1 MSMSYN
7 DPGERMMPLVE
18 TFQYHDTFGP
28 PMTSDMPPVLPVQN
42 NDNNNDEEKT
52 VVPVR
57 PVHISQPDMTPLVA
71 EAHARGLELGI
82 RQATARFEEEL
93 AQERKRVA
101 DLIHGFQGQ
110 CSDYYA
116 KVELDLVNL
125 ALAISAKILHRES
138 QVDPMVVAGLVKVM
152 LERLKQKTTVIV
164 RIRPEDAGSWRQY
177 FRDSANVQIVE
188 DSSLDPKACFLETEL
203 GVADMGLE
211 SQLKEVEQGF
221 FDLLARRP
229 EAK

>member
-1 MSMSYN
+1 MSMSY
-7 DPGERMMPLVE
+7 DHTGDGMIPLVE

-28 PMTSDMPPVLPVQN
+28 PPVSLDLAVEPSGAGGRTGAAAV
-42 NDNNNDEEKT
+42 KPIGVT
-52 VVPVR
+52 
-57 PVHISQPDMTPLVA
+57 QPENPRSLA
-71 EAHARGLELGI
+71 EAHAQGMALGI

-93 AQERKRVA
+93 AQERKRFS
-101 DLIHGFQGQ
+101 DLAAEFRRQ

-116 KVELDLVNL
+116 KAEIELVQL
-125 ALAISAKILHRES
+125 ALSIAAKILHRES
-138 QVDPMVVAGLVKVM
+138 QIDPLVVAGLVKVM
-152 LERLKQKTTVIV
+152 LERLQQKSKVVV
-164 RIRPEDAGSWRQY
+164 RIPPGDMESWRPY
-177 FRDSANVQIVE
+177 FREQSYVQIVP
-188 DSSLDPKACFLETEL
+188 DPSLPPKACFLETEL